1 MADETLPDTT
11 EKITYTINVNDLI
24 EVLKEREYA
33 KIEFYKD
40 GDFTI
45 MDEVSAGYPNEAIH
59 IEHYDLYD
67 FEDCNSNIDE
77 YTNWLESVWFNGLDI
92 ERYKEFEN
100 AVYVDYT
107 IYINWVK

>member
-1 MADETLPDTT
+1 MADKTLPDTT

-24 EVLKEREYA
+24 EALKEYEYV

-45 MDEVSAGYPNEAIH
+45 MSETSAGYPNEAIH
-59 IEHYDLYD
+59 IEPYDLYD

-92 ERYKEFEN
+92 ERYEEFEN

-107 IYINWVK
+107 IYINWIK